1 MRYQKLILLL
11 LFFPLILKA
20 QNGAWQEN
28 RQLFVPS
35 GVEIDSL
42 HIDFQILDWDG
53 DTWPDIMINENGRLR
68 YFQCINPRE
77 FIYQQRDLVLP
88 LLPPQSSPEYWLM
101 ESNNFCAADLDND
114 GDWDLVAD
122 SLLFYRNTGSNA
134 HPVWRQDSIF
144 FANRIDSVDLNYTR
158 GIVND
163 DFTFFDYEGDG
174 DLDLLARH
182 RDIHGNSEG
191 NTYLFLYDP
200 QRQRWIFKYR
210 FGSLFFHGSGNIHL
224 VDLVGDSDPDLFRSG
239 KGFGG
244 MSMNDIIR
252 FELYPNL
259 GTPNQ
264 PVYGNQ
270 PALSGRFERP
280 HSRYTVS
287 DQFYDIDGDGD
298 LDYIWFNPNRQL
310 DIRFNETVSGQV
322 FAFKDKNVR
331 LGRLCV
337 TANAQPALFKET
349 DRPYPSL
356 IVSENYDDWYWASDM
371 FMHIY
376 GRLLDLGAWGAFR
389 QDFKTY
395 PNFRAL
401 NWKAFNI
408 QSDQM
413 QTANYD
419 LCVTFPED
427 PPGSIALSFRHYY
440 NWELKGYKVQL
451 FRHRSAGDSTFW
463 EMDSTLASFSLSPR
477 LYNRPLLADGDLD
490 GQPELYIRE
499 NTLYTCF
506 KNQGSSAAPD
516 WQPAPESLEGIAERS
531 HFHLAMAD
539 LDSDGDPDM
548 IFGDA
553 DGTLHYYRNQRPEQ
567 PQWQYMP
574 EVFAG
579 LDVGEDAAP
588 AIGDIDQDG
597 DLDLIVGNRIGQ
609 LFGYQLPEYLQVERE
624 AAKLPA
630 GFRLLPAFPNP
641 FNDATTITIETG
653 KRERLEVAIYNSLGR
668 LVTRLFEGKLPSG
681 RHRWRWEGRED
692 SGQPAPSGLYILSVR
707 SQSDVQHLKC
717 LLLR

>member
-42 HIDFQILDWDG
+42 HIDFQVLDWDG
-53 DTWPDIMINENGRLR
+53 DSWPDIIINENGRLR
-68 YFQCINPRE
+68 YFRCINPRE
-77 FIYQQRDLVLP
+77 FIYQQRDLALP

-134 HPVWRQDSIF
+134 HPVWQQDSVF

-163 DFTFFDYEGDG
+163 DFTFLDYE
-174 DLDLLARH
+174 
-182 RDIHGNSEG
+182 
-191 NTYLFLYDP
+191 
-200 QRQRWIFKYR
+200 
-210 FGSLFFHGSGNIHL
+210 
-224 VDLVGDSDPDLFRSG
+224 
-239 KGFGG
+239 
-244 MSMNDIIR
+244 
-252 FELYPNL
+252 
-259 GTPNQ
+259 
-264 PVYGNQ
+264 
-270 PALSGRFERP
+270 
-280 HSRYTVS
+280 
-287 DQFYDIDGDGD
+287 GDGD

-376 GRLLDLGAWGAFR
+376 GRLLDLGAWGAFH

-395 PNFRAL
+395 LNFRAL

-419 LCVTFPED
+419 LCITFPED

-451 FRHRSAGDSTFW
+451 FCHRSAGDSTFW
-463 EMDSTLASFSLSPR
+463 EMDSTLESFSLSPR
-477 LYNRPLLADGDLD
+477 LYNRPHLADADLD

-499 NTLYTCF
+499 NTRYTCF

-516 WQPAPESLEGIAERS
+516 WQPAPESLEGIAERC

-630 GFRLLPAFPNP
+630 EFRLLPAFPNP
-641 FNDATTITIETG
+641 FNDATTIAIETG

-668 LVTRLFEGKLPSG
+668 LVTRLFEGELPSG

-707 SQSDVQHLKC
+707 SQSEAQNLKC

>member
-20 QNGAWQEN
+20 QNSTWQEN

-134 HPVWRQDSIF
+134 HPVWRQDSVF

-163 DFTFFDYEGDG
+163 DFTFFDYE
-174 DLDLLARH
+174 
-182 RDIHGNSEG
+182 
-191 NTYLFLYDP
+191 
-200 QRQRWIFKYR
+200 
-210 FGSLFFHGSGNIHL
+210 
-224 VDLVGDSDPDLFRSG
+224 
-239 KGFGG
+239 
-244 MSMNDIIR
+244 
-252 FELYPNL
+252 
-259 GTPNQ
+259 
-264 PVYGNQ
+264 
-270 PALSGRFERP
+270 
-280 HSRYTVS
+280 
-287 DQFYDIDGDGD
+287 GDGD

-337 TANAQPALFKET
+337 TANAQPALFKDP

-419 LCVTFPED
+419 LCITFPED

-451 FRHRSAGDSTFW
+451 FCHRSAGDSTFW
-463 EMDSTLASFSLSPR
+463 EMDSTLESFSLSPR
-477 LYNRPLLADGDLD
+477 LYNRPHLADADLD

-499 NTLYTCF
+499 NTRYTCF

-516 WQPAPESLEGIAERS
+516 WQPAPESLEGIAERC

-668 LVTRLFEGKLPSG
+668 LVTRLFEGELPSG

-707 SQSDVQHLKC
+707 SQSEAQNLKC